1 MNLKK
6 IKMKILLEDKETNR
20 VMNDDLNHEN
30 VRFNQF

>member
-20 VMNDDLNHEN
+20 GMNDNLNHEN
-30 VRFNQF
+30 IWF